1 MQGLNFPAPDLG
13 VLFQGAAIII
23 GALMAFWVVR
33 KLIKLA
39 NKS

>member
-1 MQGLNFPAPDLG
+1 MQGFNFPVPDLS
-13 VLFQGAAIII
+13 VLFQGAFVII

-39 NKS
+39 NRS